1 MISRI
6 IFIGIL
12 LLLLLIQSTLVS
24 YPFTFI
30 LIFFLFM
37 RHQSIS
43 TLLIVLVMSF
53 ILDSLRVIPV
63 GTTAIFS
70 FAVFFVLFLYNR
82 SIELGEMIILFIAGF
97 MATLVYCY
105 VAKYPINLFFHTFIF
120 LLLFGVSYLVH
131 QKKQKRKSNMYN
143 PFI

>member
-12 LLLLLIQSTLVS
+12 LLLLLIESTLIS

-37 RHQSIS
+37 RNQSIS
-43 TLLIVLVMSF
+43 TLLIVLIMSF
-53 ILDSLRVIPV
+53 MLDSLRVIPV

-97 MATLVYCY
+97 LATLVYCY
-105 VAKYPINLFFHTFIF
+105 VAKYPINIFFHTLVFAS
-120 LLLFGVSYLVH
+120 LFVVSYIVH
-131 QKKQKRKSNMYN
+131 QKKHRRRSNGYN